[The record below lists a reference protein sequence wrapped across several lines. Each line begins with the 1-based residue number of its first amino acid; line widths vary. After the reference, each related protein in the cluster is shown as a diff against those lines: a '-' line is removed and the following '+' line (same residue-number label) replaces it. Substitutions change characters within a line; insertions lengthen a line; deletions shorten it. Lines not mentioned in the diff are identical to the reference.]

1 MAMRFYD
8 LIVFVHVLSA
18 VTLIGAGLLA
28 TPTVNAAIR
37 RSTTID
43 ELRSWLAVGKPLG
56 LINPLS
62 SLTLLASGAYLSSV
76 GDWWGAPWVQVAV
89 LLWVA
94 NAAMALAVVKPT
106 MKALADSAFG
116 DGDGDGDG
124 DGEMIGPELDR
135 LRKSPRAARVDD
147 VMIAGD
153 VGVLFLMV
161 VKPTTYLPAILAVA
175 AAQLLMLGFRA
186 LTRKSAIAAREP
198 AVPMGG

>member
-1 MAMRFYD
+1 
-8 LIVFVHVLSA
+8 

-116 DGDGDGDG
+116 DG
-124 DGEMIGPELDR
+124 EMIGPELDR